1 MIIPPLAFAAVLAG
15 AVLHATWNV
24 GVRAQAD
31 RRLSTATLLLGSAII
46 AVVGLPFLTPPR
58 PASYPYL
65 AAATVLHAVYFNL
78 VAEAYTRAEI
88 ALAYPV
94 MRGVAPT
101 LTTIVAVVFI
111 GEHLGLLGWIG
122 VLLVSA
128 GVALMARR
136 RGVPDE
142 RRALAI
148 ALGNAA
154 LIAAYT
160 TTDALGARASA
171 SPLAYT
177 LWLMLLT
184 AAPACVF
191 LLRGQRWRSLA
202 LDGRALRGLG
212 GGACAIASYSLAL
225 WALTRAPIGP
235 IAALRET
242 SMVFAVLLAWWWI
255 GERPS
260 RRGWIA
266 VTAIAAGAI
275 ALRLQ

>member
-1 MIIPPLAFAAVLAG
+1 MAIPPLAFAAVLAG
-15 AVLHATWNV
+15 AVLHAAWNV
-24 GVRAQAD
+24 SLRAHAD
-31 RRLSTATLLLGSAII
+31 RRLSTANLLLGAAIAAAI
-46 AVVGLPFLTPPR
+46 GLPFLPPPL

-101 LTTIVAVVFI
+101 LTTLVAVGFLGERLGPI
-111 GEHLGLLGWIG
+111 GWGG

-128 GVALMARR
+128 GVVLMAH
-136 RGVPDE
+136 RGGAAGE
-142 RRALAI
+142 GRALAI

-154 LIAAYT
+154 LIACYT
-160 TTDALGARASA
+160 VTDALGARASA
-171 SPLAYT
+171 SPFAYT
-177 LWLMLLT
+177 LWLLLLT
-184 AAPACVF
+184 ALPACIF
-191 LLRGQRWRSLA
+191 LLRGRRWRSLA
-202 LDGRALRGLG
+202 LDRGALSGLG
-212 GGACAIASYSLAL
+212 GGICAIVSYGLAL

-242 SMVFAVLLAWWWI
+242 SMVFAVLLAWALL
-255 GERPS
+255 GEQPS
-260 RRGWIA
+260 RRRWLA
-266 VTAIAAGAI
+266 VATITAGAV